1 VFGPGWS
8 LSPRA
13 YRVVRERISIPVSGG
28 VDLAATVFRPDDD
41 GQFPVILGVHA
52 YDGAMQS
59 TPSMPQALQGAN
71 AQAEAGDPRFYA
83 RRGYVHVIVN
93 ARGTGGS
100 GGTYQHYG
108 PRDVDDVVEVIA
120 WLARQRWST
129 GRVGMFGMSYFSVA
143 AKQVA
148 ARNPEALKAVFAPY
162 GYTDFYRDKFFH
174 GGILARS
181 FVTSWSS
188 HLAGVRVEGWSRRN
202 LGEDEFGRRLEELRA
217 DSDIMAVAQL
227 AAAIAAPDEGP
238 NPLIVDVLMNPLDG
252 PYWAERNPDLSA
264 VQVPIVL
271 GGCWGMYG
279 LHLPGEFRAWERITA
294 PKKLFVGP
302 PIYVDRPV
310 YQYAQE
316 SLRWFDHWL
325 KDNDTGYLDEAPIQ
339 LFLPGS
345 DGEWIEAE
353 QWPLPQTRWQSFYL
367 HRDGLL
373 SEHEHWPHEG
383 ATSYED
389 NTFNKRG
396 AITFTTPPLVE
407 RTTILGHATLTLHAA
422 TTDDELLVF
431 ASMWLV
437 DGDGSRSMLTR
448 VWLRGSMRTVNRELS
463 KPWLVHHDFT
473 DRKPLEP
480 DTIHELE
487 LNIAPTAI
495 VLHPGQRLEL
505 QISSSDEDDAGTFMD
520 LISQGHLLRQS
531 PSWISVYHD
540 EDHPSTLRL
549 PVIEG
554 NRIGTY
560 LSGGVPAR
568 PGAGPAR
575 SSTNEW

>member
-1 VFGPGWS
+1 MFGPDWR

-13 YRVVRERISIPVSGG
+13 YGVIRERITIPVSGE
-28 VDLAATVFRPDDD
+28 VTLTATVFRPDDV
-41 GQFPVILGVHA
+41 GRFPVLLGVHA

-59 TPSMPQALQGAN
+59 TPSRSRALTGAN

-100 GGTYQHYG
+100 SGSYQHYG
-108 PRDVDDVVEVIA
+108 PRDVDDIVTVIA
-120 WLARQRWST
+120 WLARQQWST
-129 GRVGMFGMSYFSVA
+129 GRIGMFGMSYFSVA

-148 ARNPEALKAVFAPY
+148 ARNPEALAAVFAPF

-181 FVTSWSS
+181 FVTSWSR
-188 HLAGVRVEGWSRRN
+188 HLADVRVEGWSRRG
-202 LGEDEFGRRLEELRA
+202 LGDAEFERRLHHLRHDA
-217 DSDIMAVAQL
+217 DLMAVPQL
-227 AAAIAAPDEGP
+227 AEAVHAPDSGP
-238 NPLIVDVLMNPLDG
+238 NPLIVDVLMNPVDG

-264 VQVPIVL
+264 IRVPIVL

-279 LHLPGEFRAWERITA
+279 LHLPGEFRAWEQVTA

-310 YQYAQE
+310 YQYADQ

-325 KDNDTGYLDEAPIQ
+325 KDNDTGYLDEPPIQ

-345 DGEWIEAE
+345 DGRWISAE
-353 QWPLPQTRWQSFYL
+353 EWPLPQTIWHSFFL

-389 NTFNKRG
+389 NIFNERG
-396 AITFTTPPLVE
+396 AVLFTTPPLVE
-407 RTTILGHATLTLHAA
+407 RTTVLGHATLTLYAA
-422 TTDDELLVF
+422 TTDDELLLF
-431 ASMWLV
+431 ASLWRI
-437 DGDGSRSMLTR
+437 DTEGRRSLLTR
-448 VWLRGSMRTVNRELS
+448 GWLRGSMRTVNRKRS
-463 KPWLVHHDFT
+463 KPWLIHHDFT
-473 DRKPLEP
+473 DRIPLEP
-480 DTIHELE
+480 DTIHEFE
-487 LNIAPTAI
+487 VSIAPTAI
-495 VLHPGQRLEL
+495 ALHPGERLQL
-505 QISSSDEDDAGTFMD
+505 QISSSDEDEPDTFMD
-520 LISQGHLLRQS
+520 MLAQGHLLRQE
-531 PSWISVYHD
+531 PSWVSIFHD
-540 EDHPSTLRL
+540 ADHPSELRL
-549 PVIEG
+549 PIIEG

-560 LSGGVPAR
+560 LSGGVPSR
-568 PGAGPAR
+568 PGTAR
-575 SSTNEW
+575 SRSGSNEW

>member
-1 VFGPGWS
+1 MFGPDWR

-13 YRVVRERISIPVSGG
+13 YRVVREQITIPVSGG
-28 VDLAATVFRPDDD
+28 VELTASVFRPDDV
-41 GQFPVILGVHA
+41 GRFPVLLGVHA

-59 TPSMPQALQGAN
+59 TPSRSRALTGAN
-71 AQAEAGDPRFYA
+71 AQAEAGDPQFYA

-100 GGTYQHYG
+100 GGAYQHYG
-108 PRDVDDVVEVIA
+108 PRDVDDIVEVIA
-120 WLARQRWST
+120 WLSCQRWST
-129 GRVGMFGMSYFSVA
+129 GRIGMFGMSYFSVA

-148 ARNPEALKAVFAPY
+148 ARNPEALAAVFAPY

-188 HLAGVRVEGWSRRN
+188 HLADVRVEGWSRRN
-202 LGEDEFGRRLEELRA
+202 LGDDEFDRRLEALRSDA
-217 DSDIMAVAQL
+217 DLMAVPQL
-227 AAAIAAPDEGP
+227 AAAISSPSTGP
-238 NPLIVDVLMNPLDG
+238 NPLIIDVLMNPFDG
-252 PYWAERNPDLSA
+252 PYWAERSPDLSA
-264 VQVPIVL
+264 IRVPIVL

-279 LHLPGEFRAWERITA
+279 LHLPGEFRAWERVTA

-310 YQYAQE
+310 YQYADQ
-316 SLRWFDHWL
+316 SLRWFEHWL
-325 KDNDTGYLDEAPIQ
+325 KDNDTGYLDEPSIQ

-345 DGEWIEAE
+345 GGRWISAE
-353 QWPLPQTRWQSFYL
+353 QWPLPETAWHSFYL

-389 NTFNKRG
+389 NTYNERG
-396 AITFTTPPLVE
+396 SIRFTTPPLVE
-407 RTTILGHATLTLHAA
+407 RTTVLGHATLTLHAA

-431 ASMWLV
+431 ASLWRLDA
-437 DGDGSRSMLTR
+437 DGQRSLLTR
-448 VWLRGSMRTVNRELS
+448 GWLRGSMRAVNRERS
-463 KPWLVHHDFT
+463 TPWLVHHDFLG
-473 DRKPLEP
+473 REPLEP

-487 LNIAPTAI
+487 LNISPTAI
-495 VLHPGQRLEL
+495 VLHPGERLQL
-505 QISSSDEDDAGTFMD
+505 QISSADDDEPETFLD
-520 LISQGHLLRQS
+520 VIAQGHLLRQS

-540 EDHPSTLRL
+540 AEHPSELRL
-549 PVIEG
+549 PIIEG

-560 LSGGVPAR
+560 LSGGVPSR
-568 PGAGPAR
+568 PANDHSP
-575 SSTNEW
+575 SNPNEW